1 MAEEVRTIEQGLT
14 MFPFTVWYGN
24 NIAGVFES
32 KHMAYKL
39 ALLNANNGVHCEIE
53 DQFGAIVFDT
63 RKPF

>member
-1 MAEEVRTIEQGLT
+1 

-32 KHMAYKL
+32 KYMAYKL

-53 DQFGAIVFDT
+53 DQFGAIVFDS